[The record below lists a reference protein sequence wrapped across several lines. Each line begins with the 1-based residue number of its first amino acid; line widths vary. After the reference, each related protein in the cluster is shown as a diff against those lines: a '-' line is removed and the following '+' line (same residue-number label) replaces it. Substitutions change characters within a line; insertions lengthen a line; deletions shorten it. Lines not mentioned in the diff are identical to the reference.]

1 MTNPASPSRPSGR
14 DTAGPEGK
22 RVDAPPKKTPS
33 TDMQADD
40 AGTAD
45 SGVDEGAQGTAVGSA
60 LKQTSKTGNETGS
73 AR

>member
-1 MTNPASPSRPSGR
+1 MTNPASPSRPAEREPQAGR
-14 DTAGPEGK
+14 N
-22 RVDAPPKKTPS
+22 DASLNKTPA

-45 SGVDEGAQGTAVGSA
+45 SGAGPGPQGTATESA
-60 LKQTSKTGNETGS
+60 LKQTSKTEHETGS

>member
-1 MTNPASPSRPSGR
+1 MTNPASPSRPVGR
-14 DTAGPEGK
+14 ESEAHAAKPG
-22 RVDAPPKKTPS
+22 DASAKKTPN

-45 SGVDEGAQGTAVGSA
+45 SGVDESTQGSSVEPA
-60 LKQTSKTGNETGS
+60 LKQTSKTGNETGG

>member
-1 MTNPASPSRPSGR
+1 MTNPATPSSADRETR
-14 DTAGPEGK
+14 AGQGDRE
-22 RVDAPPKKTPS
+22 ASLKKTPA

-45 SGVDEGAQGTAVGSA
+45 SGADEASQGTAAESA
-60 LKQTSKTGNETGS
+60 LKQTSKTDNETGS

>member
-1 MTNPASPSRPSGR
+1 MTNPASPSRPDGREPESG
-14 DTAGPEGK
+14 DGQS
-22 RVDAPPKKTPS
+22 DASLKKTPS

-45 SGVDEGAQGTAVGSA
+45 SGADVGSSGTAAESA
-60 LKQTSKTGNETGS
+60 MKQTSKTDNETGS

>member
-1 MTNPASPSRPSGR
+1 MTNPASPSRPDGREPESG
-14 DTAGPEGK
+14 AGK
-22 RVDAPPKKTPS
+22 SDASLKKTPN

-45 SGVDEGAQGTAVGSA
+45 SGADEEARGTAA
-60 LKQTSKTGNETGS
+60 EAAIKQTSKTDNETGS